1 MFRVLESDTVT
12 ASTSGVAI
20 DLSAIDGL
28 TDGCTFL
35 VLLRNQSTTIA
46 CTVAV
51 DGGEAMEDLPP
62 LDTATGAGRGS
73 TGPLRYIA
81 GTSSVTV
88 TSASG
93 TPTVSY
99 EVRKLAG

>member
-1 MFRVLESDTVT
+1 MT

-20 DLSAIDGL
+20 DLSTVDGL
-28 TDGCTFL
+28 TDGCTFI
-35 VLLRNQSTTIA
+35 VLFRNQSDEVA

-62 LDTATGAGRGS
+62 LDTTTGVGRGS
-73 TGPLRYIA
+73 TGPLRYIG
-81 GTSSVTV
+81 GTSTIVV